1 MASLQDKHR
10 KVRHWLEQMFG
21 GETVPPYE
29 VNETTIT
36 VLYDL
41 ACKNQAVDKDTNL
54 LLEDLGQKADEYNAE
69 ARRLSR
75 TLQSIGLTPESLT
88 KTGTTALSTLVSTA
102 QTLELKNTS
111 TTSYLLA
118 MKDLSQEALDVEDS
132 RREEQHLSKELL
144 RKTTTAMAHLNAIER
159 DEESLE
165 QREKMTGPDLE
176 KKAQTAVFLQSKAAE
191 YRNSLRQLRGQLEAS
206 GVDPTLYHH
215 KLVNQAEELD
225 KKREKI
231 AELRA
236 QLDSYHSLPP
246 DISLARVKIEEAKRE
261 LAGLEEEINRKLE
274 MMTL

>member
-10 KVRHWLEQMFG
+10 KVRHWLDQMFE

-41 ACKNQAVDKDTNL
+41 ACKNEVVDKDTRL

-69 ARRLSR
+69 GRRLTR
-75 TLQSIGLTPESLT
+75 TLRSVGLTPESLT
-88 KTGTTALSTLVSTA
+88 KTGNTALGTLVSTA

-118 MKDLSQEALDVEDS
+118 MKDLSQAALDVEDS

-144 RKTTTAMAHLNAIER
+144 RKTTTAMAHLNAIQR
-159 DEESLE
+159 DEETLD
-165 QREKMTGPDLE
+165 QREKMNGPDLE
-176 KKAQTAVFLQSKAAE
+176 KKAQTAVFLQSKATE
-191 YRNSLRQLRGQLEAS
+191 YRNSLRQLRGQLEDS
-206 GVDPTLYHH
+206 GVDATLYHH

-246 DISLARVKIEEAKRE
+246 DVSLARVKIEEAKRE
-261 LAGLEEEINRKLE
+261 LARLEDEVNRKLE

>member
-41 ACKNQAVDKDTNL
+41 ACKNQAVDKDTKL

-75 TLQSIGLTPESLT
+75 TLQFVGLTPESLT

-102 QTLELKNTS
+102 QTLELKNTA